1 MRLIRRALYAM
12 LDLLAPRNYMLRRAH
27 DHVVLMSEITCHL
40 MEARARLYN
49 AVNNSIASGMPLV
62 MSDTPAPI
70 VLLNGYKLFISYDP
84 ESLATIKVSLGA
96 DFTDYEFET
105 AVWKMLRA
113 STFLCATGTT
123 TESVEVMGLRV
134 CRVAGVDTATRAKHV
149 SAMRQVGDKLFEEP
163 E

>member
-1 MRLIRRALYAM
+1 MRLIRSALYAM
-12 LDLLAPRNYMLRRAH
+12 MDLLVPRGYMLRRAH
-27 DHVVLMSEITCHL
+27 NHVVVLSEITCHL
-40 MEARARLYN
+40 MDARAKLYSAIN
-49 AVNNSIASGMPLV
+49 SSIASGLPLLMP
-62 MSDTPAPI
+62 DTPAPI

-84 ESLATIKVSLGA
+84 EGLATIKVSLGA

-105 AVWKMLRA
+105 AVWKMLKA

-123 TESVEVMGLRV
+123 TESVEVMGLRA

-149 SAMRQVGDKLFEEP
+149 SAMRQAGDGLFEQP